1 MARKEGGDVTV
12 VSAKGQ
18 VVIPLPIRRRLDLK
32 PGTKLLVGDYEDA
45 VIMKRLRL
53 PDFAVELKRIYAK
66 VGRRTAREGE
76 ISEEE
81 ITRIVEK
88 YRHGKDHGS

>member
-1 MARKEGGDVTV
+1 MARKEGGEVAV

-32 PGTKLLVGDYEDA
+32 PGTKLLVGNYDDA
-45 VIMKRLRL
+45 VIMERLRL
-53 PDFAVELKRIYAK
+53 PDFAVELKRIYDK
-66 VGRRTAREGE
+66 VGLRTAKKGE
-76 ISEEE
+76 ISEME
-81 ITRIVEK
+81 IAKIVEK

>member
-1 MARKEGGDVTV
+1 MTV

-18 VVIPLPIRRRLDLK
+18 VVIPLPIRRRLDLT
-32 PGTKLLVGDYEDA
+32 PGTKLLVGDYDDA
-45 VIMKRLRL
+45 VIMKKLHL
-53 PDFAVELKRIYAK
+53 PDFSGELKRLYTNVA
-66 VGRRTAREGE
+66 RRTAREGE

-81 ITRIVEK
+81 IIGIVEK